1 MRLLRRA
8 LCCRVAVLAA
18 LAGVAAAPA
27 AEKEGGGAADGQ
39 FPAVQV
45 VTLHPGLSAA
55 AMETN
60 VTNRIE
66 RWVNQAPALRRVES
80 HTIAGVSIVRAYFDK
95 GTTPST
101 ALANVNSLALA
112 ALPNLPPNTLPPVVL
127 PLGLEN
133 TRPLGLLAVEG
144 PNLSEAQL
152 KDVART
158 DVRSRLL
165 LIPGCV
171 VPVVLGGRD
180 RAVIIYL
187 DPKKLAARKLSP
199 VDVAD
204 ALRKAN
210 TKIELGTAYFG
221 DNQVRL
227 EAGAAVKDVA
237 ELENL
242 PLRGKPGEE
251 VLLRDVGHVEDGYA
265 VATARVRIDGR
276 RGVIVRVYR
285 QAGAVPAAVREGVAK
300 ALPALERALPRGAHL
315 RWVPFGDKAGA
326 EDTGLITLLVRAPSN
341 LRLDAA
347 EKRVAAVEQFLQANV
362 PARERT
368 AIISELGVVQGLTAV
383 YTRNDGQQ
391 DSTINLRLAEGRRQT
406 ARQYVE
412 KLRRLFREDAK
423 LADLSVR
430 FEADGRP
437 APLAGVIRGGKGE
450 EAARLAAAVRRRV
463 ASVRG
468 AADVTVLER
477 TDAPMLT
484 IEVDHR
490 KAAAVGLSVQ
500 DLLTQ
505 ATAALGSPLPFPKN
519 FWLDSRAG
527 NQYSLAFQYPEGA
540 KLDDVLSAPA
550 LGANTPVRLS
560 ALLTLRRSVTP
571 VEIDHADLRLVF
583 RVTADV
589 EGRAVRDVA
598 ADITKALKEL
608 RVPEPLQVEVEIQGQ
623 RQAP

>member
-1 MRLLRRA
+1 MLRRA
-8 LCCRVAVLAA
+8 LSCRIAALAA
-18 LAGVAAAPA
+18 LTGVAAAPA
-27 AEKEGGGAADGQ
+27 AEKEGGAAAG
-39 FPAVQV
+39 PTVQV
-45 VTLHPGLSAA
+45 VTCYQGMTADDV
-55 AMETN
+55 EKTI
-60 VTNRIE
+60 TNRIE
-66 RWVNQAPALRRVES
+66 RWVNQAPGLRRIDS

-95 GTTPST
+95 DTTST
-101 ALANVNSLALA
+101 AALTTTNSLAQA
-112 ALPNLPPNTLPPVVL
+112 ALPNLPPNTLPPVVF
-127 PLGLEN
+127 PLGPEN

-171 VPVVLGGRD
+171 APAVLGGRD

-199 VDVAD
+199 AEVAE

-210 TKIELGTAYFG
+210 TKIELGTAYLG

-251 VLLRDVGHVEDGYA
+251 VLLRDVGRVEDGYA

-276 RGVIVRVYR
+276 RGVIVPVYW
-285 QAGAVPAAVREGVAK
+285 QAGAAPAAVREGVAK

-315 RWVPFGDKAGA
+315 RWVPFGGKAGA
-326 EDTGLITLLVRAPSN
+326 EDTGLITLLIRAPSN

-347 EKRVAAVEQFLQANV
+347 EKRVAAVEQFLRVNV

-368 AIISELGVVQGLTAV
+368 AIISELGVAQGLEAI

-391 DSTINLRLAEGRRQT
+391 DSTIYLRLAEGRRQT

-430 FEADGRP
+430 FEADGRA
-437 APLAGVIRGGKGE
+437 APLAVVVRGGKGE
-450 EAARLAAAVRRRV
+450 EAARLAAAVQRRV

-468 AADVTVLER
+468 AAEVTVLER
-477 TDAPMLT
+477 TDAPLLT
-484 IEVDHR
+484 VEVDRR
-490 KAAAVGLSVQ
+490 KAAAVGLSVR

-519 FWLDSRAG
+519 FWLDSPTDNRLI
-527 NQYSLAFQYPEGA
+527 LAVPYPEGA

-560 ALLTLRRSVTP
+560 ALLSLRRSVTP
-571 VEIDHADLRLVF
+571 VEIDHIDLHRVF
-583 RVTADV
+583 RVAADV

-608 RVPEPLQVEVEIQGQ
+608 RVPVPVQVEVEIQGQ